1 MIKTLK
7 IIFGIVFAFALSGI
21 VIFENNQVFAEESLG
36 YMMAEDV
43 SAHITF
49 NFRDGVETHEFPVFE
64 TTNFVANQGTAFR
77 VHGVI
82 NDAPHLH
89 QALDE
94 AYKYRLETVGAEHPY
109 RYFDIDVEFTHATGK
124 FDVHHLVYSG
134 SGGEDFLIPSD
145 AKPRKTLHYSD
156 CQVSDYL
163 IDTVFNSYRSY
174 GDAETGFA
182 ILETIDFVCG
192 GVQSDITSKEDLT
205 YKTEQG
211 EIREFPKLEYNY
223 ADNIRTFVTF
233 EFDNGI
239 EKIEFPI
246 FHLISGFAED
256 DDPSFH
262 VEGVVNQYPLLSS
275 AIDNARDNRYI
286 PRGTN
291 VDFNAKVEFVQEGFG
306 KDKLVRGINY
316 EDCNVVGSDISTY
329 WDNEEGFVFVGGF
342 GIMQTM
348 DFDCAGMTPLNPG
361 YDKAMK
367 TNEQLRNY
375 NMASGPQAIAEFRFH
390 DNTVETIDFPVF
402 RQQEI
407 LLQSDTKFQLEGMV
421 GNYPLLYKQVD
432 DAAKINQITGQTQAH
447 NLFDVDVNLQYGNE
461 IVRGFSYYD
470 CRITDYQIN
479 TEQQNEEGFWV
490 GFAQKNTFEFEC
502 AGYKPTTVDDGIIL
516 DTSINEKTSSWA
528 GHTFDGYLQAEDVSA
543 NLTFTYRNGV
553 ETHEFPVFKTTSDFA
568 ENRGTSFQVQGVVA
582 DTPHLHNALDAAYK
596 YRLAEIGGYDYNY
609 KFFDVEASAITA
621 DSTRKTFYYHNCQI
635 ANYQIDTLSHSH
647 RGYLST
653 STGFAIVQ
661 TIDFE
666 CAGVESK
673 ITLQSDLTY
682 KTDPGEIRQ
691 LPKLEYGFADN
702 IRTIVM
708 FEFDNGIEQI
718 QFPIFRTL
726 SGFAEDDGPSF
737 HVEGVVNQ
745 YPLLSSA
752 IDNARDNRNL
762 PIGTN
767 TDFRAIAAFLQ
778 ETPDGDKF
786 LRGIYYEDCNVV
798 GSDITTYYDNE
809 EPYATVGGFAINHSI
824 DFDCA
829 GMIPLNPGYDK
840 SMKTNEVIRDDY
852 LMASGTNAIAE
863 FRFHD
868 NTVETID
875 FPRFEHQEIFAQSD
889 PTFLLAG
896 MVGNYPLLYQQV
908 DITEKINQ
916 SVGGLKIAHKPFNV
930 EVNLLQNEKSIREFS
945 YENCLVTDYLVDSPA
960 VAGKEESFFFWF
972 ALENTF
978 EFECTG
984 YEPKNPP
991 YDEMLKIKKSELDS
1005 NKYWPDTQD
1014 WSEEFRYIPR
1024 DKSN

>member
-156 CQVSDYL
+156 CQISDYL

-233 EFDNGI
+233 EFDNGV

-256 DDPSFH
+256 DD
-262 VEGVVNQYPLLSS
+262 
-275 AIDNARDNRYI
+275 
-286 PRGTN
+286 
-291 VDFNAKVEFVQEGFG
+291 
-306 KDKLVRGINY
+306 
-316 EDCNVVGSDISTY
+316 
-329 WDNEEGFVFVGGF
+329 
-342 GIMQTM
+342 
-348 DFDCAGMTPLNPG
+348 
-361 YDKAMK
+361 
-367 TNEQLRNY
+367 
-375 NMASGPQAIAEFRFH
+375 
-390 DNTVETIDFPVF
+390 
-402 RQQEI
+402 
-407 LLQSDTKFQLEGMV
+407 
-421 GNYPLLYKQVD
+421 
-432 DAAKINQITGQTQAH
+432 
-447 NLFDVDVNLQYGNE
+447 
-461 IVRGFSYYD
+461 
-470 CRITDYQIN
+470 
-479 TEQQNEEGFWV
+479 
-490 GFAQKNTFEFEC
+490 
-502 AGYKPTTVDDGIIL
+502 
-516 DTSINEKTSSWA
+516 
-528 GHTFDGYLQAEDVSA
+528 
-543 NLTFTYRNGV
+543 
-553 ETHEFPVFKTTSDFA
+553 
-568 ENRGTSFQVQGVVA
+568 
-582 DTPHLHNALDAAYK
+582 
-596 YRLAEIGGYDYNY
+596 
-609 KFFDVEASAITA
+609 
-621 DSTRKTFYYHNCQI
+621 
-635 ANYQIDTLSHSH
+635 
-647 RGYLST
+647 
-653 STGFAIVQ
+653 
-661 TIDFE
+661 
-666 CAGVESK
+666 
-673 ITLQSDLTY
+673 
-682 KTDPGEIRQ
+682 
-691 LPKLEYGFADN
+691 
-702 IRTIVM
+702 
-708 FEFDNGIEQI
+708 
-718 QFPIFRTL
+718 
-726 SGFAEDDGPSF
+726 PSF